1 MNFDYKARDP
11 LGKSHDGS
19 IEAASAEE
27 ATQQL
32 RRDGFQVL
40 MIEENAGGRGLFA
53 KRVSKQQ
60 LIYTTSQ
67 LAIMVDTGVTLSTA
81 LEGILAQE
89 ENPTLK
95 HVLTDLKSQVE
106 SGEDSSRALER
117 HPKLF
122 DHTYVSLIRASEST
136 GSMAEMLDRIAL
148 YLRKEVET
156 RGKVKAAMA
165 YPMVMMAIAIAVTIF
180 LLTYILPK
188 FTPMFSRKGI
198 QLPLPTTVMMALSE
212 TMLNFWYLWILG
224 VVAIVAGFVYT
235 LRTEP
240 GRAAWDRLKI
250 SLPLFG
256 PLFRK
261 ISISRSIRTLG
272 TMLSAGVPMLE
283 SLRLTSEVSGNVHY
297 RALWRRVEDRVTG
310 GCQVC
315 DALTGD
321 PLFPSTLVQMITSGE
336 ATGKLDMVLEKV
348 SNFYDQEVEASIKT
362 TTSLIEPIM
371 IAFMGVIVGGIGMSM
386 LLPIFSLSRMP
397 G

>member
-11 LGKSHDGS
+11 LGKTHDGS
-19 IEAASAEE
+19 IEAANVDD

-32 RRDGFQVL
+32 RRDGFQIL
-40 MIEENAGGRGLFA
+40 SIEERRSSGGLLA
-53 KRVSKQQ
+53 KRVSKQD

-81 LEGILAQE
+81 LDGILSQE

-95 HVLTDLKSQVE
+95 RVLGDLKSQVE
-106 SGEDSSRALER
+106 AGEDFSRALER

-136 GSMAEMLDRIAL
+136 GAMAEMLDRIAT

-156 RGKVKAAMA
+156 RGKVKSAMA
-165 YPMVMMAIAIAVTIF
+165 YPMVMMSVAIAVTIF

-198 QLPLPTTVMMALSE
+198 ELPLPTTVMMAVSE

-224 VVAIVAGFVYT
+224 IAAVIVAFVYT
-235 LRTEP
+235 LRTDA
-240 GRAAWDRLKI
+240 GRSAWDRMKI

-261 ISISRSIRTLG
+261 VSISRSIRTLG
-272 TMLSAGVPMLE
+272 TMLSSGVPMLE
-283 SLRLTSEVSGNVHY
+283 SLRLTSEVAGNVHY
-297 RALWRRVEDRVTG
+297 RELWLRVEDRVTG

-336 ATGKLDMVLEKV
+336 ATGQLDKVLEKV

-362 TTSLIEPIM
+362 TTSLIEPVM
-371 IAFMGVIVGGIGMSM
+371 IAVMGVVVGGIGMSM
-386 LLPIFSLSRMP
+386 LLPIFSLSKMP